1 MMISYD
7 FPNENGDLALQPA
20 SPDGSMA
27 PKSTVSSTDSLNWW
41 IFQTPEVKRTFLNN
55 LAWLSNHHF
64 KYIFYILYIGI
75 YNYMVSIYIYL
86 MFWRILAAKI
96 TFFHMFFR
104 CSRMIKK
111 SHHKGVYLN
120 NWATI
125 PMDHHFPKK
134 NGHGQLSSIQNPQ
147 ISSLFVQCMDCD
159 HPQHF
164 EG

>member
-1 MMISYD
+1 MISYD

-75 YNYMVSIYIYL
+75 YNYMVSIYIYISYVL
-86 MFWRILAAKI
+86 AYFGCKNHIFSHVLQMFEDDKKI
-96 TFFHMFFR
+96 
-104 CSRMIKK
+104 
-111 SHHKGVYLN
+111 
-120 NWATI
+120 A
-125 PMDHHFPKK
+125 P
-134 NGHGQLSSIQNPQ
+134 
-147 ISSLFVQCMDCD
+147 
-159 HPQHF
+159 
-164 EG
+164 